1 VIEDYLGFWI
11 TYFGRM
17 AEIRV
22 GLEWAEGYFF
32 LEIINR
38 GNIYKYASR
47 STNSGRN
54 GSTGSVP
61 M

>member
-22 GLEWAEGYFF
+22 GFGVGGGLF
-32 LEIINR
+32 LF
-38 GNIYKYASR
+38 GNHK
-47 STNSGRN
+47 
-54 GSTGSVP
+54 
-61 M
+61 